1 MIKKMLP
8 SKNMV
13 YLTNNLYIIRCYC
26 WFNVRFIISV
36 FVQVFTH
43 LLGRILLAIF
53 PEYIA
58 MPGEDL
64 FLPWF
69 FPYCFFFCA
78 RRKTIGNI
86 SRCINKQFAMQT
98 ICGIQRKTLC
108 ENANVLNLKIR
119 AFKHVVEGVV
129 LCGMKMQMHEALLL
143 IFKPITIVAGILGV
157 CTFRLRVTR

>member
-69 FPYCFFFCA
+69 FPYCFFFA
-78 RRKTIGNI
+78 R
-86 SRCINKQFAMQT
+86 
-98 ICGIQRKTLC
+98 
-108 ENANVLNLKIR
+108 
-119 AFKHVVEGVV
+119 VEKP
-129 LCGMKMQMHEALLL
+129 LE
-143 IFKPITIVAGILGV
+143 IFHGA
-157 CTFRLRVTR
+157 